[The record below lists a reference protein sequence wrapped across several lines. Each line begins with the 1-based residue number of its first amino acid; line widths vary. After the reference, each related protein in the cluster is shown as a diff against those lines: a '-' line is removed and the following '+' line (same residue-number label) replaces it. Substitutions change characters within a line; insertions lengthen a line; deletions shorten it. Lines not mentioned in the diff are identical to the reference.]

1 MVYTIDNDM
10 VYTVDMVHTV
20 DTVDTVYTLDTAYN
34 VYTIE
39 TALACMPIQRYEK
52 FLQIPKGGGCGQLC

>member
-20 DTVDTVYTLDTAYN
+20 DTVDTVYTVDTAYN
-34 VYTIE
+34 VYTIG
-39 TALACMPIQRYEK
+39 TSIACMPIYISRES
-52 FLQIPKGGGCGQLC
+52 